1 MKFYLCELKINGC
14 KNINKL
20 IDLKFYNSTIKSP
33 ISIENTNIKAIYG
46 PNGAGKSAIVTA
58 MYIYENLIRNE
69 NGLNDNFFSKFVKES
84 INKELLIDYHND
96 NCQQ

>member
-33 ISIENTNIKAIYG
+33 INIENTNIKAIYG

-69 NGLNDNFFSKFVKES
+69 NGLNDSFFLSLLKNPLIKNL
-84 INKELLIDYHND
+84 IN
-96 NCQQ
+96 